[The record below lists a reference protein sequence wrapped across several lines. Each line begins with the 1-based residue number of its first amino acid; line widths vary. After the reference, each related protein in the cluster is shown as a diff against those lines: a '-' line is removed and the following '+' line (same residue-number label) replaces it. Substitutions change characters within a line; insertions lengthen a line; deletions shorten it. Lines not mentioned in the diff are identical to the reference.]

1 MKMRKQLLKIFS
13 LAIAVFTTIAVNAQ
27 VTSTFEAL
35 ALSPNSYW
43 NGSTTPSGAT
53 FTSGDAIFP
62 NFYDPA
68 FGGYWASGWA
78 YSNMKDSTTAG
89 FGNMYSARTAI
100 GYASSAN
107 YAIGQQGSKINL
119 APAAIGGLVNGMY
132 ITNTTYAAIS
142 MRDGDAFARKFGDT
156 TGTNSGLTVQG
167 TYPDWFKLSITGYRL
182 GSVITDTVHFYLADY
197 RFAISLQ
204 DYIVT
209 NWQWVDLTL
218 LGNVDSLIFN
228 LSSSD
233 VGAFGMNTPAF
244 FAIDDFKTASIA
256 ASISS
261 IEKESLKTFP
271 NPAEENVLIDLNNM
285 NDNSAVISIFDIG
298 GRLIESMNVNKSI
311 IDLPVVNYKS
321 GVYFISVK
329 GENTMINAKF
339 IKK

>member
-1 MKMRKQLLKIFS
+1 MKKQLLKIFS
-13 LAIAVFTTIAVNAQ
+13 IIIAACSSITLNAQ
-27 VTSTFEAL
+27 VTATFEAL
-35 ALSPNSYW
+35 TLSPDSYW
-43 NGSTTPSGAT
+43 NGSATPLGTTFA
-53 FTSGDAIFP
+53 SGDAIFP

-100 GYASSAN
+100 GAVASAN
-107 YAIGQQGSKINL
+107 YAIGQQGAILNL
-119 APAAIGGLVNGMY
+119 APAAIGGVVNGVY
-132 ITNTTYAAIS
+132 VTNTTYAAIA

-156 TGTNSGLTVQG
+156 TGTGSGLPIQG

-182 GSVITDTVHFYLADY
+182 GSIITDTVHFYLADY
-197 RFAISLQ
+197 RFPISLQ

-209 NWQWVDLTL
+209 NWQYVDLTS
-218 LGNVDSLIFN
+218 LGNVDSLMFG

-233 VGAFGMNTPAF
+233 VGMWGMNTPAF
-244 FAIDDFKTASIA
+244 FAIDNLVTASLTTNIA
-256 ASISS
+256 FADN
-261 IEKESLKTFP
+261 ETLKMYP
-271 NPAEENVLIDLNNM
+271 NPATNHLSIDLNEM

-298 GRLIESMNVNKSI
+298 GRLVQSMPVNRSM
-311 IDLPVVNYKS
+311 VNLQVADYES

-329 GENTMINAKF
+329 GENTLINTKF